1 MTRPTSLEGPTKPR
15 SPWQLLYAA
24 AHDLRRRWYRNRSAR
39 LPRIVVSI
47 GNLHWGGTGK
57 TPLVS
62 SIARHLS
69 VRDLHVAILSRG
81 YKRQGRGI
89 RIVSTGDGPLLG
101 PRVAGDE
108 PVLLASE
115 LSGVSVVVGADRYQ
129 TGLHAMERLPRQPDL
144 FLLEDG
150 FSHLRLYRDLDLLT
164 FPAIDPFGG
173 GRLLPS
179 GSLREPLTSSRWADA
194 AILTGTEVNSGVP
207 LASGL
212 HPFGFRGRVFTART
226 EVGEG
231 LIERG
236 EKLMPGARV
245 LVVTGIARPER
256 VHTSL
261 EDLPYEVAGTLS
273 FPDHHD
279 YPADSLREITRRLAS
294 DRADWVLTTA
304 KDHVKLLGRL
314 EAPLAMLPLRC
325 EPEATFWVWFDE
337 FLASFI

>member
-1 MTRPTSLEGPTKPR
+1 MSRSRSLQSPTRPR
-15 SPWQLLYAA
+15 SPWQLFYGA
-24 AHDLRRRWYRNRSAR
+24 AHTLRRRWYRTRAAR
-39 LPRIVVSI
+39 LPRAVISV
-47 GNLHWGGTGK
+47 GNLHFGGTGK
-57 TPLVS
+57 TPLVAA
-62 SIARHLS
+62 IARHLT
-69 VRDLHVAILSRG
+69 VKDHHVTILSRG

-115 LSGVSVVVGADRYQ
+115 LPGVSVVVGPDRYQ
-129 TGLHAMERLPRQPDL
+129 SGLHALERLPRQTDV

-164 FPAIDPFGG
+164 FPAIDPFGR
-173 GRLLPS
+173 GRLLPG
-179 GSLREPLTSSRWADA
+179 GSLREPLASSRWADA
-194 AILTGTEVNSGVP
+194 ALLTGADAGSGAE
-207 LASGL
+207 LAMAL
-212 HPFGFRGRVFTART
+212 APFGFRGRAFAARSV
-226 EVGEG
+226 VGEA

-236 EKLMPGARV
+236 ENLPAGARV

-261 EDLPYEVAGTLS
+261 EGLPYVIAGTLN
-273 FPDHHD
+273 FPDHHA
-279 YPADSLREITRRLAS
+279 YPDNSLAEISRRLVA

-314 EAPLAMLPLRC
+314 DAPLAMLPLRC
-325 EPEATFWVWFDE
+325 EPDAGFWTFLDG
-337 FLASFI
+337 FLESFQ